1 MKQAVEMENA
11 NKKPSGS
18 KEEKKNS
25 PPFATSQEAKTK
37 EIGRILAS
45 IGDQLNSK
53 VSPLQAGRR
62 KWHNL
67 QSIHERWRSRT
78 TEQNKD
84 NKKFPY
90 ASKFSWSW
98 MNFLRLDD
106 KVKNI
111 SCAIWMIV
119 LNSYRRLNLIFIY
132 RASGCNNFCHISEHK
147 SNISKTCQEAKKQ
160 ASNLSRGTS
169 QVMGYLRI
177 FPYEGQ
183 RVDY

>member
-18 KEEKKNS
+18 KEEKNNS
-25 PPFATSQEAKTK
+25 PPSATSQEAKTK

-45 IGDQLNSK
+45 IGDQLNSR
-53 VSPLQAGRR
+53 VSPLQADRR
-62 KWHNL
+62 KW
-67 QSIHERWRSRT
+67 QSSVNSWKVEISNDK
-78 TEQNKD
+78 TEQGH

-98 MNFLRLDD
+98 MNFLRSDD

-119 LNSYRRLNLIFIY
+119 LNSCRRLNLVFIY
-132 RASGCNNFCHISEHK
+132 RASGCNNFCNISKHK
-147 SNISKTCQEAKKQ
+147 SNINKTSQEVKKQ
-160 ASNLSRGTS
+160 AIHFSRGTS
-169 QVMGYLRI
+169 HVRSHLRI
-177 FPYEGQ
+177 LPYED
-183 RVDY
+183 RE